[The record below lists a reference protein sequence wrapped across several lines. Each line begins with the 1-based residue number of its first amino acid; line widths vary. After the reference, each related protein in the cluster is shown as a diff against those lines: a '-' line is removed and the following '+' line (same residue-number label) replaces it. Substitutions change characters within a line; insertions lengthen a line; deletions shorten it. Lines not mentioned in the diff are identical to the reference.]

1 MAQSLEHFEQF
12 HFVKRLVK
20 IIQPQFRVFSTSNI
34 EHNQCVLDLRLKT
47 IEIGEGT
54 DILTAVG
61 AILFQAGH
69 LRLRKDK
76 RFKEHFGS
84 MDGVKDEA
92 LLISKLSAQGYLAD
106 KLALEWAISVMSSN
120 WNLHPSKTR
129 PIIQVLVWSESDW
142 NNYYLKNGL

>member
-1 MAQSLEHFEQF
+1 MSYSLEHNTQF

-20 IIQPQFRVFSTSNI
+20 IIAPEYRVFSSEAL
-34 EHNQCVLDLRLKT
+34 EHNHCVLDVRLKT

-54 DILTAVG
+54 DIQTAVG

-84 MDGVKDEA
+84 VDSVKDEA
-92 LLISKLSAQGYLAD
+92 VLIQKLVKQGALLDRLA
-106 KLALEWAISVMSSN
+106 AEWAISIYTAN
-120 WNLHPSKTR
+120 WNLLPAKSR
-129 PIIQVLVWSESDW
+129 SLIQPFIWSELDW
-142 NNYYLKNGL
+142 SNYYLKNS